1 LCGNKR
7 KKGMHNLWRP
17 ELSCQLNKGK
27 NEINSFGLA
36 PASGGVAN
44 HMQEKGKLHNSFRVS
59 LEE

>member
-1 LCGNKR
+1 
-7 KKGMHNLWRP
+7 MHNLWRP